1 MDMATISVRGVITSP
16 IDTSSSRMT
25 FETTCHSSSSRVPS
39 LRPMLAK
46 TSSSARL
53 IVGRSVRG
61 VIRLVRRLS
70 GRSTGFIATTMIRSI
85 YAAGFASCF
94 QYEAPMVF
102 GTISEKTRT
111 ARVRPAEKMPIGI
124 LWKTSAAT
132 APPMVAP
139 MVCAIVLRVRIAAM
153 GSSTFF

>member
-1 MDMATISVRGVITSP
+1 
-16 IDTSSSRMT
+16 
-25 FETTCHSSSSRVPS
+25 
-39 LRPMLAK
+39 
-46 TSSSARL
+46 
-53 IVGRSVRG
+53 
-61 VIRLVRRLS
+61 
-70 GRSTGFIATTMIRSI
+70 MIRSI

-94 QYEAPMVF
+94 QYVAPMVF

-139 MVCAIVLRVRIAAM
+139 MVCAIVLRVRIAAL
-153 GSSTFF
+153 TPRPL